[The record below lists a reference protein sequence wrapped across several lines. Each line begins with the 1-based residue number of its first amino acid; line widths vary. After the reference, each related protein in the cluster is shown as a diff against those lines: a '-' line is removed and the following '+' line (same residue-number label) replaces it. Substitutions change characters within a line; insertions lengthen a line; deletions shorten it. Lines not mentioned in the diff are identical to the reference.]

1 MRADLLLYLPQTVRG
16 GRVFALNGV
25 RGDSINVFPMIPM
38 RGACPSC
45 TTSLY
50 LPDVFC
56 SNRFCGFFES
66 LEVLACFNLKHKA
79 RPCFPRGTKGA
90 FPISFYLVSDIG
102 IHSFRETV
110 SAAHIAKENDI
121 SVSTAIRYFKLVQ
134 YGSYT
139 LPRVLSLDEFKGN
152 ADGEKFQTIIT
163 DAEHHIVL
171 TVPVKQTSGETISG
185 RKRPLEGNTGGILR
199 S

>member
-1 MRADLLLYLPQTVRG
+1 MPLCIYKKQALKKQDIKTLKPLISQRFQVSVSILVTQYVCVAPNGVQR
-16 GRVFALNGV
+16 RVFALNGV

-79 RPCFPRGTKGA
+79 CPCFPRGTKGA

-102 IHSFRETV
+102 IV
-110 SAAHIAKENDI
+110 SIFARRAQEPD
-121 SVSTAIRYFKLVQ
+121 F
-134 YGSYT
+134 
-139 LPRVLSLDEFKGN
+139 F
-152 ADGEKFQTIIT
+152 II
-163 DAEHHIVL
+163 
-171 TVPVKQTSGETISG
+171 
-185 RKRPLEGNTGGILR
+185 PL
-199 S
+199 

>member
-1 MRADLLLYLPQTVRG
+1 MSPESLDDTAFGAVSSKLADKPVCVAPNGVQR
-16 GRVFALNGV
+16 RVFALNSV
-25 RGDSINVFPMIPM
+25 RGDSINVFPMIPI

-102 IHSFRETV
+102 IV
-110 SAAHIAKENDI
+110 SIFARRAQEPDFFIIPLWNLSWCEG
-121 SVSTAIRYFKLVQ
+121 SVLCRMPFC
-134 YGSYT
+134 
-139 LPRVLSLDEFKGN
+139 GN
-152 ADGEKFQTIIT
+152 RRMRC
-163 DAEHHIVL
+163 
-171 TVPVKQTSGETISG
+171 S
-185 RKRPLEGNTGGILR
+185 
-199 S
+199 

>member
-1 MRADLLLYLPQTVRG
+1 MQRVKSRQAIQGLRRTACAPNPLPEWSRMSSAYVVNEICKGKTYCLKRKKALKTSCFQGFLHVCVAPNGVQR
-16 GRVFALNGV
+16 RVFALNSV

-90 FPISFYLVSDIG
+90 FPISFYLVSNIG
-102 IHSFRETV
+102 IV
-110 SAAHIAKENDI
+110 SIFARRAQEPD
-121 SVSTAIRYFKLVQ
+121 F
-134 YGSYT
+134 
-139 LPRVLSLDEFKGN
+139 F
-152 ADGEKFQTIIT
+152 II
-163 DAEHHIVL
+163 
-171 TVPVKQTSGETISG
+171 
-185 RKRPLEGNTGGILR
+185 PL
-199 S
+199 

>member
-1 MRADLLLYLPQTVRG
+1 MRACFLVWSFPRGIHPGGSERSAGCMCIRRSAHSRPDESPAGSSIPKNQPTSHDAGWFLVCAAPNGVRR
-16 GRVFALNGV
+16 RVFALNGV

-102 IHSFRETV
+102 IV
-110 SAAHIAKENDI
+110 SIFARRAQEPD
-121 SVSTAIRYFKLVQ
+121 F
-134 YGSYT
+134 
-139 LPRVLSLDEFKGN
+139 F
-152 ADGEKFQTIIT
+152 II
-163 DAEHHIVL
+163 
-171 TVPVKQTSGETISG
+171 
-185 RKRPLEGNTGGILR
+185 PL
-199 S
+199 

>member
-1 MRADLLLYLPQTVRG
+1 MVHGVMNSTKKPLLGRCTKCPKPMNEKRPEPSISRRLRPYLFDALVSVHIIDAETKKSRKHTFSGLFLGCVAPNGVQR
-16 GRVFALNGV
+16 RVFALNGV
-25 RGDSINVFPMIPM
+25 RGDSTNVFPMIPM

-79 RPCFPRGTKGA
+79 RSCFPRGTKGA

-102 IHSFRETV
+102 IV
-110 SAAHIAKENDI
+110 SIFARRAQEPD
-121 SVSTAIRYFKLVQ
+121 F
-134 YGSYT
+134 
-139 LPRVLSLDEFKGN
+139 F
-152 ADGEKFQTIIT
+152 II
-163 DAEHHIVL
+163 
-171 TVPVKQTSGETISG
+171 
-185 RKRPLEGNTGGILR
+185 PL
-199 S
+199 

>member
-1 MRADLLLYLPQTVRG
+1 MNQKVPKKSELFDHKKSSRTILLTMRELLFIKLQEKWGFSPHKRNKCRIRLVDKFGIYYVCVAPNGVQ

-102 IHSFRETV
+102 IV
-110 SAAHIAKENDI
+110 SIFARRAQEPDFFIIPLWNLSWCEG
-121 SVSTAIRYFKLVQ
+121 SVLCRMPFC
-134 YGSYT
+134 
-139 LPRVLSLDEFKGN
+139 GN
-152 ADGEKFQTIIT
+152 RRMRC
-163 DAEHHIVL
+163 
-171 TVPVKQTSGETISG
+171 S
-185 RKRPLEGNTGGILR
+185 
-199 S
+199 